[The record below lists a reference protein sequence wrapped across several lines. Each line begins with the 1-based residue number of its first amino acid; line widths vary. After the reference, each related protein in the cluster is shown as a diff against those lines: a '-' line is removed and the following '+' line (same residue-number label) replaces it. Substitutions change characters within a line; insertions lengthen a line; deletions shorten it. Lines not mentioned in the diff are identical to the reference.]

1 MNKKNNNNSFT
12 YFSGGLL
19 SNLRFGPI
27 GLSSSATI
35 GPSSS
40 SITQPTPSDEQY
52 ALQLEQLFSIH
63 RTIIPTT
70 GSVSDSNRNPTRL
83 DENFINRRN
92 PIGFLVAIRHP
103 DP

>member
-27 GLSSSATI
+27 DLSSSATI

-40 SITQPTPSDEQY
+40 SITRPTPSDEQY
-52 ALQLEQLFSIH
+52 ALQLEQLFSIP
-63 RTIIPTT
+63 RTIIPTI
-70 GSVSDSNRNPTRL
+70 GSHRIR
-83 DENFINRRN
+83 
-92 PIGFLVAIRHP
+92 IGFQ
-103 DP
+103 

>member
-40 SITQPTPSDEQY
+40 SITRPTPSDEQY
-52 ALQLEQLFSIH
+52 ALQLEQLFSI
-63 RTIIPTT
+63 
-70 GSVSDSNRNPTRL
+70 
-83 DENFINRRN
+83 
-92 PIGFLVAIRHP
+92 GFTDCEANLQGN
-103 DP
+103 